1 MLRIINIMLLVLLAV
16 AATAF
21 ALQNTG
27 TVALDLFFTQVE
39 EASVGAIALGSFAL
53 GGLFGLLAGSAVW
66 FRLKRSERAAKRKL
80 VQSEKELDSLRSNVA

>member
-21 ALQNTG
+21 ALQNTS

-66 FRLKRSERAAKRKL
+66 FRLKRAERAAKRKL